1 MWSSLL
7 ASVIVASATLNVA
20 NAFPPTKRPHY
31 CPPVSGD
38 FLIKQYQLYPEN
50 AEYNPRTCE
59 LFMSV
64 LFNASVAIYNTKT
77 TKIKTIEFEGITRDP
92 NHDYSLSGIG
102 FNPVSG
108 LLGVIVHSRAVFVT
122 DGADIS
128 HDHFFIQYN
137 LELKQEVSRLN
148 LSEISQHR
156 YSGFQDLEYD
166 ALGNTYIV
174 GTFPSSI
181 LKTGLD
187 GLTVEEWY
195 RMSEDVAIVKGFGGL
210 STIGDFVLTND
221 DKTGQIFRLDLTQ
234 PKGIPV
240 LVPHSPNTIIDGG
253 QDGICLPPKYNN
265 TVLLV
270 SQNNKG
276 ITVLRSA
283 DNWVSAEY
291 LGQIPTPPEIA
302 AERGAV
308 TGAVQV
314 ASSVYMIICHFW
326 DPYVTPWGGAGN
338 RTTFPM
344 IDITS
349 DVEAMF

>member
-1 MWSSLL
+1 MLREGAVL
-7 ASVIVASATLNVA
+7 
-20 NAFPPTKRPHY
+20 PHH

-38 FLIKQYQLYPEN
+38 FLISQYQLYSEN
-50 AEYNPRTCE
+50 AEYNPQTCE
-59 LFMSV
+59 LFVSV

-77 TKIKTIEFEGITRDP
+77 TKIETIEFEGITRDP
-92 NHDYSLSGIG
+92 NHDHSLSGIG

-122 DGADIS
+122 D
-128 HDHFFIQYN
+128 
-137 LELKQEVSRLN
+137 VSRLN

-156 YSGFQDLEYD
+156 YSGFQDIEYE

-187 GLTVEEWY
+187 GSTAEEWY
-195 RMSEDVAIVKGFGGL
+195 RMPEDAAIVKGFGGL
-210 STIGDFVLTND
+210 SAIGDFVLTND
-221 DKTGQIFRLDLTQ
+221 EKTGQIFRLDLTQ
-234 PKGIPV
+234 PRGIPV

-265 TVLLV
+265 TILLV

-276 ITVLRSA
+276 ITVLRST

-302 AERGAV
+302 VERGAV

-314 ASSVYMIICHFW
+314 ADNVYMIIYHFW
-326 DPYVTPWGGAGN
+326 DPYVTPWGGTGN
-338 RTTFPM
+338 RTSFPM

-349 DVEAMF
+349 EVEAML